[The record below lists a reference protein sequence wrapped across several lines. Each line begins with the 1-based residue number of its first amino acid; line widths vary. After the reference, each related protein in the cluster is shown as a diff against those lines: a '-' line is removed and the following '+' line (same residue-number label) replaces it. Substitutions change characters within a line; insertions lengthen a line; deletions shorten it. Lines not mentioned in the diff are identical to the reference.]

1 MRVGSGRGASEVWGR
16 ADSTGLEL
24 RNICKSFGSL
34 AVLEDVSLTVAP
46 NEFVAFLGP
55 SGCGKTT
62 LLRLIAGLE
71 EVDTGELYLHGCRID
86 QMHPRDRGVSMVF
99 QNYALYPHMSA
110 RDNMAFGLRNAGV
123 PRDEID
129 ARVADAARVLEIEA
143 LLERK
148 PAQLSG
154 GQQQRVAIGRAI
166 VKKPKLF
173 LFDEPLSNLDAA
185 LRMRTRLE
193 FAELRQRVDATMIM
207 VTHDQVEAMT
217 LADRIVLIKDG
228 KIQQI
233 GTPLEIYSRPAN
245 TFVARFVG
253 SPPMTLVPVEL
264 IGDKDGCA
272 LVRLGEG
279 TTVAT
284 RVLASELPGAGLQL
298 GVRPENVSILQSS
311 AGGVNAKALVV
322 ERLGDRTMI
331 YAELADGTS
340 IAAQDKGSSEVRVGD
355 TISLEIAGE
364 TAHLFDEDERGHH
377 AAVRVP

>member
-1 MRVGSGRGASEVWGR
+1 MRVGSGRAASEAEGG
-16 ADSTGLEL
+16 ADSAGLEL
-24 RNICKSFGSL
+24 RNIRKSFGSL
-34 AVLEDVSLTVAP
+34 TVLNDVSLTIAP
-46 NEFVAFLGP
+46 TEFVAFLGP

-62 LLRLIAGLE
+62 LLRVIAGLE
-71 EVDTGELYLHGCRID
+71 NADAGELYLHGRRID
-86 QMHPRDRGVSMVF
+86 QILPRDRGIAMVF
-99 QNYALYPHMSA
+99 QSYALYPHMSV
-110 RDNMAFGLRNAGV
+110 RENMAFGLRNAGV
-123 PRDEID
+123 PKNEID
-129 ARVADAARVLEIEA
+129 ARVADAVRVLEIEA

-148 PAQLSG
+148 PGQLSG

-233 GTPLEIYSRPAN
+233 GTPLEIYSRPSNA
-245 TFVARFVG
+245 FVARFVG

-272 LVRLGEG
+272 LVRLGDG
-279 TTVAT
+279 TIVVT
-284 RVLASELPGAGLQL
+284 RVLANELSRTGLQL
-298 GVRPENVSILQSS
+298 GIRPENVSISRGS
-311 AGGVNAKALVV
+311 ADGVKAMAFVV

-340 IAAQDKGSSEVRVGD
+340 IAAQDKGLSEVRVGD
-355 TISLEIAGE
+355 TILLQISGE
-364 TAHLFDEDERGHH
+364 AAHLFDEDELGHH
-377 AAVRVP
+377 ATGQVP